1 MRIAGIVRDSIVDG
15 IGIRDTI
22 FFQGCPHHC
31 KGCHNPQTWDYDG
44 GEEMSVQEILDGL
57 SNSSND
63 ITISGGEPLEQF
75 DELQM
80 LLTAIRDNTNKRVWL
95 YTGYV
100 FNFNLFFDR
109 YVLNLLSNYVDVLI
123 DGRFVDTLTGDY
135 QFKGSSN
142 QRLIDLQKS
151 VKENKIILWEDK
163 V

>member
-31 KGCHNPQTWDYDG
+31 KSCHNQQTWDYSG
-44 GEEMSVQEILDGL
+44 GEEMSVQEILDLL

-75 DELQM
+75 DD
-80 LLTAIRDNTNKRVWL
+80 LLHLLEAIRKTTNKRVWL

-100 FNFNLFFDR
+100 FDFKLRSNIYGLT
-109 YVLNLLSNYVDVLI
+109 LLSNYVDVLV
-123 DGRFVDTLTGDY
+123 DGRFVDTLKGDY

-142 QRLIDLQKS
+142 QRLIDLPKS
-151 VKENKIILWEDK
+151 VKENKIILWEDNK
-163 V
+163 